1 MDSIKN
7 GSNVITAALT
17 GWDVTDVVVRR
28 VSRQLTA
35 RLYRPINTKE
45 NLYSFLPSY
54 WDSIFDDVTFVM
66 VIRWANK
73 ASPTLTI
80 MINAMPLN
88 NLHCIYCIIIS
99 FKSSGRR
106 HVRQCCHLSSHVQNL
121 FTRCNVFTLLC
132 TCISFF
138 SLFYTKS
145 ISVKFLKAFKWK
157 SVNVNR

>member
-7 GSNVITAALT
+7 GSSVITAALT

-88 NLHCIYCIIIS
+88 NLHCIFCIILWTS
-99 FKSSGRR
+99 LCRT
-106 HVRQCCHLSSHVQNL
+106 VLTVLSSF
-121 FTRCNVFTLLC
+121 FTCAELIQMMQRLYLVMYMYIL
-132 TCISFF
+132 F

-145 ISVKFLKAFKWK
+145 ISVKFLKAFKGK

>member
-138 SLFYTKS
+138 HSFTQNQYPLSFWRP
-145 ISVKFLKAFKWK
+145 LKE
-157 SVNVNR
+157 NR

>member
-7 GSNVITAALT
+7 SSCVITAALT

-88 NLHCIYCIIIS
+88 NLHCIFCIILWT
-99 FKSSGRR
+99 SSCTT
-106 HVRQCCHLSSHVQNL
+106 VLSSF
-121 FTRCNVFTLLC
+121 FTCADLIHKMQRFYLVMYMYIL
-132 TCISFF
+132 F

-145 ISVKFLKAFKWK
+145 ISVKFLKAFKGK

>member
-54 WDSIFDDVTFVM
+54 WDSIFDDVTFIM

-73 ASPTLTI
+73 PSPTLTI

-88 NLHCIYCIIIS
+88 NLHCIFCIILWT
-99 FKSSGRR
+99 SSCRT
-106 HVRQCCHLSSHVQNL
+106 VLSSF
-121 FTRCNVFTLLC
+121 FTCAELIHKMQRFYLVMYMY
-132 TCISFF
+132 ISFF
-138 SLFYTKS
+138 HSFTQNQYPLSFWRP
-145 ISVKFLKAFKWK
+145 LKE
-157 SVNVNR
+157 NR